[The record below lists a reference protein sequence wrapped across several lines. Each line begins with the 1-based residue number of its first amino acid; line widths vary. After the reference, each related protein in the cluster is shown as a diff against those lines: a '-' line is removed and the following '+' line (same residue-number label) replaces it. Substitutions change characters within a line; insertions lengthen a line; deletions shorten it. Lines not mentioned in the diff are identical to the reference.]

1 MQSLECNCGKTHIA
15 PLESYV
21 IECGAVNKL
30 PEILASYRSVY
41 MVCDQNTYVAA
52 GERVERLL
60 CDSGK
65 LSHKYILPDGVL
77 PDTAAVGGTLV
88 HLHPPEAEGNTNG
101 FSPLPDFILAVGS
114 GTVNDICRLVSYRTH
129 IPYGIVATAP
139 SMDGYAS
146 AGSPILYGGTKA
158 TVKCTTPRYII
169 ADLDIIKNAPLD
181 MIKAGIGDMFGKY
194 TGLLDWELARDFD
207 GEYFCDNIAARV
219 EKAAN
224 DCLDNGYLI
233 KNRETK
239 VIHNIFEGFMVT
251 GLGMA
256 YVGNS
261 RPASGSEHIIAHAW
275 ELMSVEEGKKPSL
288 HGLEVCEATLLVA
301 VMYKRLYNET
311 DDIHLKGLIEKYL
324 PYFERVEQFC
334 RDLEV
339 PPATLDKAKI
349 LSGIKRA
356 LTLRDRYTILFYLR
370 DKGLYDKYAEYA
382 AEELVKFYEK

>member
-65 LSHKYILPDGVL
+65 LSHKHVLPKNTL
-77 PDTAAVGGTLV
+77 PDTEAVGDTLV
-88 HLHPPEAEGNTNG
+88 HLYPPEAEGNTNG

-146 AGSPILYGGTKA
+146 AGSPILYDGTKA
-158 TVKCTTPRYII
+158 TVKCTTPRHII

-194 TGLLDWELARDFD
+194 TGLLDWELARDYS

-219 EKAAN
+219 LKATN
-224 DCLDNGYLI
+224 DCLDNGHLI
-233 KNRETK
+233 KTRETT
-239 VIHNIFEGFMVT
+239 VINNIFEGFMVT

-261 RPASGSEHIIAHAW
+261 RPASGSEHIVAHAW

-370 DKGLYDKYAEYA
+370 DKGLYDNYAEYA